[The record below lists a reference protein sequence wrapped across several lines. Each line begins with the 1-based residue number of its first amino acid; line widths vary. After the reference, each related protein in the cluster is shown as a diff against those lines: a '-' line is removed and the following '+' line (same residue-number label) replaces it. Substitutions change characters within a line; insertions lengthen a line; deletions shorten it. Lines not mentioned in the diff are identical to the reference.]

1 MSDNNE
7 KNTNESPINL
17 QKIKEKLQVIKEEL
31 AAIAPSEQSA
41 ENKEDDTITI
51 PTSTPKE
58 TIVIPTNG
66 KPVMPSQIVALQ
78 LKGEWEDT
86 IAAVANTE
94 SKTFAIFSVKD
105 KRKDTIQKDDLPKTG
120 TLVRLLHAKSMP
132 GEVHIVC
139 EGLCRVEIKQWYSF
153 AKSHLALVD
162 YPQDIMPEA
171 ETDDDVKLKA
181 YAMNIVSLLQDILP
195 LSPLYS
201 DEMRQYLLRFDQS
214 DPSLLADC
222 AASVSN
228 ADSKVLQDILETYDV
243 LTRLEKSQKLLKKEL
258 KAAKLKENIK
268 SSVSD
273 RLTKRQKEFVLKE
286 QLKEIQKE
294 LGTRA
299 DSSTEAD
306 EFVERMKKLNPPE
319 LVQKRFEKEIKKLN
333 VLDNSSPEY
342 AGTRNYLDILLFHF
356 RLKLIFC
363 QLQYLR
369 NICHVKL

>member
-1 MSDNNE
+1 
-7 KNTNESPINL
+7 
-17 QKIKEKLQVIKEEL
+17 
-31 AAIAPSEQSA
+31 
-41 ENKEDDTITI
+41 
-51 PTSTPKE
+51 
-58 TIVIPTNG
+58 
-66 KPVMPSQIVALQ
+66 MPSQIVALQ

-201 DEMRQYLLRFDQS
+201 DEMRQY
-214 DPSLLADC
+214 
-222 AASVSN
+222 
-228 ADSKVLQDILETYDV
+228 Y
-243 LTRLEKSQKLLKKEL
+243 
-258 KAAKLKENIK
+258 
-268 SSVSD
+268 
-273 RLTKRQKEFVLKE
+273 
-286 QLKEIQKE
+286 
-294 LGTRA
+294 
-299 DSSTEAD
+299 
-306 EFVERMKKLNPPE
+306 
-319 LVQKRFEKEIKKLN
+319 
-333 VLDNSSPEY
+333 
-342 AGTRNYLDILLFHF
+342 
-356 RLKLIFC
+356 
-363 QLQYLR
+363 
-369 NICHVKL
+369 

>member
-306 EFVERMKKLNPPE
+306 EFVEKFKKSL
-319 LVQKRFEKEIKKLN
+319 
-333 VLDNSSPEY
+333 
-342 AGTRNYLDILLFHF
+342 
-356 RLKLIFC
+356 
-363 QLQYLR
+363 
-369 NICHVKL
+369 